1 MRMSVLQGL
10 TTVVKELF
18 APTPLVAITV
28 PAQMAMWA
36 MDSIALVCTLLVML
50 TDAIHSFN

>member
-1 MRMSVLQGL
+1 MRMSVRQGL

-18 APTPLVAITV
+18 AQTPLVAITV